1 MAGRRTDETG
11 GRGIAEK
18 KSESR
23 LGRIDQARVGARQRA
38 GQRSCRGGRRRRRRR
53 AVLPTVASDPELG
66 QVRRRKYTPPRCRSI
81 DAPHYPPCDR
91 ARYVADG

>member
-23 LGRIDQARVGARQRA
+23 LGRIDQARVGAS
-38 GQRSCRGGRRRRRRR
+38 QRSCRGGRRRRRR

-81 DAPHYPPCDR
+81 DAPHNPPCDR